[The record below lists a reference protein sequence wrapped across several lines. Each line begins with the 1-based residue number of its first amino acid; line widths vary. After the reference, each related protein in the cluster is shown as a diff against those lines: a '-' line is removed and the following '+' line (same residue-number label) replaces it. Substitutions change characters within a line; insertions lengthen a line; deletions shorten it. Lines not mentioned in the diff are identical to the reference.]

1 MATQTECP
9 ASTVPSAQIVGNA
22 FVEQYYHILHH
33 SPELVYKFYHDSS
46 ILSRQEPN
54 GMISSVTTMEAINE
68 KILSLDSKNHKAEI
82 KTADAQDSHQAGVIL
97 LVTGCLTG
105 KDNVSRKFTQTFFL
119 APQEKGYF
127 VLNDIFRYVEEN
139 ESLENNYSTS
149 VNGINDA
156 PPAVL
161 PSDPEPVHVP
171 DHSTFDPATT
181 APSEEQNGAEVCD
194 PSDNEEGSVIEEEV
208 VNEPQAHQ
216 SQNET
221 SAVDCS
227 DPSAAQD
234 EKKSYASIVKVTKA
248 ATSTIIPYAPT
259 RSTHV
264 GPAKSDQQAVG
275 SEKPSA
281 AQDSLPPNDNVP
293 ESYDAHE
300 EGYSIYVRNLPSN
313 ATPAQL
319 EEVFKKFGLIK
330 RNGIQVRSNKQ
341 GFCFGF
347 VEFESSSSMQN
358 AIEASPIT
366 IGGRQAVVEEKRT
379 TTRVVSSSRGRYPS
393 GRGGFRNENFR
404 GRGNFGGG
412 GRGYGRNEFR
422 NQAEFSI
429 RSKGPGGRN
438 VETYRRV
445 DQNENGRQGGMNKN
459 AVSA

>member
-54 GMISSVTTMEAINE
+54 GMISSVTTMQAINE
-68 KILSLDSKNHKAEI
+68 KILSLDSKNYKAEI

-105 KDNVSRKFTQTFFL
+105 KDNVSKKFTQTFFL

-139 ESLENNYSTS
+139 ESLENNSTS

-161 PSDPEPVHVP
+161 PSDPEPIHVP

-194 PSDNEEGSVIEEEV
+194 PSDNEEEGSVIEEEV

-221 SAVDCS
+221 SAVDNS

-259 RSTHV
+259 RSTQV

-275 SEKPSA
+275 SEKPSP
-281 AQDSLPPNDNVP
+281 AQDSFPPSNDNVP

-347 VEFESSSSMQN
+347 VEFESNSSMQN
-358 AIEASPIT
+358 AIESSPIT

-379 TTRVVSSSRGRYPS
+379 TTRVVSNSRGRYPS

-404 GRGNFGGG
+404 GRGNFGG